1 MKIWVVEEY
10 DVEKGET
17 ALKHNNIWYLAS
29 EELVFSFLVKRSACH
44 YLSYDIP
51 VRLGDIDGFFFVR
64 PEEKVDVCGMEI
76 VQPELR
82 YEVRTVEVIEH
93 V

>member
-1 MKIWVVEEY
+1 MKIWIVEEY
-10 DVEKGET
+10 SVENGST

-29 EELVFSFLVKRSACH
+29 EELVFSFLVKHHACK

-64 PEEKVDVCGMEI
+64 PEETVNVCMMEV
-76 VQPELR
+76 VQSELR